1 MTLPAENQQT
11 VEAALA
17 QHTGFHDTLCQ
28 VNYAHKG
35 LPCNCSLA
43 ENEAARAALRDLVA
57 QADELRRTVEWYA
70 ERRNYVPAAPPV
82 VNPPKHLMDTDAWD
96 GEGPGARARSVLAR
110 LDGAR

>member
-1 MTLPAENQQT
+1 VTLPAENQQT

-43 ENEAARAALRDLVA
+43 ENEAARAALRDLAA
-57 QADELRRTVEWYA
+57 QAELTA
-70 ERRNYVPAAPPV
+70 ELGEAVA
-82 VNPPKHLMDTDAWD
+82 TWDATLSEYCD
-96 GEGPGARARSVLAR
+96 GPERDAVRALLAH
-110 LDGAR
+110 LDG